1 LGLARI
7 NAGKAVEAIGPHEHG
22 LRLSPFDPQNFIW
35 LGHLALTQYFAG
47 SREAALQTAMRALSI
62 RPGWVRTLET
72 LAICCA
78 ALERL
83 DEARVFV
90 EQMRQLEKP
99 PDTFALMKARRPEWA
114 AEMTSMLRKA
124 RLPE

>member
-1 LGLARI
+1 
-7 NAGKAVEAIGPHEHG
+7 
-22 LRLSPFDPQNFIW
+22 
-35 LGHLALTQYFAG
+35 LALAHYFAG

-62 RPGWVRTLET
+62 RPDWAPTLET

-90 EQMRQLEKP
+90 EQMRHLEKP
-99 PDTFALMKARRPEWA
+99 PDLFPWMKAHRPEWA

-124 RLPE
+124 GLPE

>member
-1 LGLARI
+1 
-7 NAGKAVEAIGPHEHG
+7 
-22 LRLSPFDPQNFIW
+22 
-35 LGHLALTQYFAG
+35 
-47 SREAALQTAMRALSI
+47 MRALSI
-62 RPGWVRTLET
+62 RPGWVPTLEV

-83 DEARVFV
+83 DEARAFV

-99 PDTFALMKARRPEWA
+99 PDLFAQMKAHRPEWA

-124 RLPE
+124 GLQE